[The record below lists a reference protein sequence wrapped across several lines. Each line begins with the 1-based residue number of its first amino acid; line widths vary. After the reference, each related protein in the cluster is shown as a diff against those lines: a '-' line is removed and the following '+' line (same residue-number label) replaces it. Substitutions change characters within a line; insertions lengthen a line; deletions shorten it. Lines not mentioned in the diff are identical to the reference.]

1 MINSI
6 HQLSLETQKLL
17 EMDFDKELIKN
28 KKIKKMIGYA
38 SAFSMLLL
46 PISIALMIN
55 FKSLNGT
62 ILFLGSFYFITIIA
76 SWKRECNLKLDI
88 INILN
93 DKRIL
98 ALVKKL

>member
-1 MINSI
+1 
-6 HQLSLETQKLL
+6 
-17 EMDFDKELIKN
+17 
-28 KKIKKMIGYA
+28 MIGYA

-62 ILFLGSFYFITIIA
+62 ILFLGSLYFITIIA
-76 SWKRECNLKLDI
+76 SLKRECNLKLDI